1 VESSHHADVPEHLG
15 AAEAVLD
22 LLALFDIV
30 VAFRYKVIMSD
41 ILVDLVA
48 WLVTVSCC
56 LQVLSDM

>member
-1 VESSHHADVPEHLG
+1 VESSHRADVSEYVG

-30 VAFRYKVIMSD
+30 VVFCYKVIMSD

>member
-1 VESSHHADVPEHLG
+1 MESSHYADVSEHVG

-22 LLALFDIV
+22 LLALFDIIV
-30 VAFRYKVIMSD
+30 IFCYKVIMSD
-41 ILVDLVA
+41 ILIDLVA